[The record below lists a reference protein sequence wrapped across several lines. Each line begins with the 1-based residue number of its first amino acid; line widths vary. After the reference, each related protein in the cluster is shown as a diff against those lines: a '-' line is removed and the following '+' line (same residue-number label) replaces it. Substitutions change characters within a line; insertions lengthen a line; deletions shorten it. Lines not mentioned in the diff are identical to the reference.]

1 MLGASWLLLEPV
13 FCSDIQAQKASC
25 SLPLITQPL
34 HRNHKILRSQY
45 LSMELVIFPIL
56 TALSL
61 QTAMIQMS
69 KGKHFETESAKCKVQ
84 RYQPGQLCRMGLGL
98 QIGQEFGKGLLP
110 GSWVDGQA
118 TWLIVQDGLLLEES
132 MQNRQRAN
140 TGLLN
145 VLSQFILLLFPFSSV
160 F

>member
-1 MLGASWLLLEPV
+1 
-13 FCSDIQAQKASC
+13 
-25 SLPLITQPL
+25 
-34 HRNHKILRSQY
+34 
-45 LSMELVIFPIL
+45 
-56 TALSL
+56 
-61 QTAMIQMS
+61 
-69 KGKHFETESAKCKVQ
+69 
-84 RYQPGQLCRMGLGL
+84 MGLGL